1 MILLI
6 FHPGLRV
13 GLEWEWSFSEE
24 AQLHLLL
31 KVRVNLL
38 DGHKEQMGCIYKVD
52 LFSSFTVTG
61 GTEEVN
67 QGIEPVCSGGQSN
80 VELNPLVLL
89 LMWVGSPKGCEQ

>member
-1 MILLI
+1 M
-6 FHPGLRV
+6 

-31 KVRVNLL
+31 KVRVNL
-38 DGHKEQMGCIYKVD
+38 DGQKGQMGCIYTVD

-67 QGIEPVCSGGQSN
+67 QGIEPVHSGGQSN